1 MNDSV
6 INKLL
11 TYCIATVWIIN
22 GLFCKILNFV
32 PRHEKIVAR
41 ILSED
46 YSRLLTIAI
55 GFSELAIAIW
65 ILSNYKTS
73 LNVLVQILIVATMN
87 LIEFIFAP
95 DLLLWGKFN
104 SLFALLFIVVV
115 YINEFYLNKKQH
127 L

>member
-1 MNDSV
+1 MNDRV

-11 TYCIATVWIIN
+11 TYCIAAVWIIN
-22 GLFCKILNFV
+22 GLFCKVLNFA

-46 YSRLLTIAI
+46 YSRLFTIAI
-55 GFSELAIAIW
+55 GFGEIAIAIW
-65 ILSNYKTS
+65 MLSYYRTGINAI
-73 LNVLVQILIVATMN
+73 VQIVIVAAMN
-87 LIEFIFAP
+87 LIEFIFVP

-115 YINEFYLNKKQH
+115 YFNAFHFNKKQH
-127 L
+127 R